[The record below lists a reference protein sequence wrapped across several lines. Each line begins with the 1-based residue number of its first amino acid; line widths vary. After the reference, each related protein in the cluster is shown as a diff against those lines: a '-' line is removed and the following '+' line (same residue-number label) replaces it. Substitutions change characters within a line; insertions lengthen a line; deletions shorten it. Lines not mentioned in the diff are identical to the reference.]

1 MFRIHHLLL
10 LFVSALTLPGLLAC
24 GDPNAGD
31 SNNQAER
38 DDPVQMARQAVPEH
52 NPEATY
58 EGRTAKQHAE
68 RLSDLSH
75 GRQLDALRDIAAMGV
90 HGLPAREA
98 IHELIDGI
106 PARNLDSRVAEHVEL
121 AALGALYEIDA
132 PEAPA
137 MVRQRILDPGYSER
151 TDTYGRLIAAALG
164 TGMDPQALG
173 ADVLELVPSDPDHA
187 GRLLRTETLPD
198 GVQADLAQTLFPLDH
213 DEDTARFFL
222 DRLAEFDFL
231 DDVQAL
237 DYVRS
242 HRALAGENSQAIRAT
257 HNLLAA
263 IGTEAA
269 LDLALDI
276 SGTAAVDEP
285 RLVGQFAQAKM
296 GAPRAMERMLQAAM
310 AADTPQAIQAATDG
324 MGRLT
329 QELIRPFRG
338 RAPEPGTPQMNLE
351 VVHDLHIGALTRL
364 IQEGPSEAHQS
375 QGVETLGAY
384 LRNNREVPP
393 NPALDPIFA
402 IASNPEYGREAMLQA
417 QQTLQRTVTS
427 FGGALERDPEYV
439 YTHSVRML
447 WAGSDAETTEGAQRI
462 LLNARRSPEYA
473 ALILDQ
479 LDRTLPA
486 HLEDW
491 AVNPAAVVAL
501 NLASLKPFDRQPA
514 REQGS
519 IVVGQLIA
527 GEQADLGFLNRAL
540 HQNMKA
546 LENAD
551 TNSAAGL
558 IGLLGPTIFVE
569 HLALHREFFPAEFA
583 QGMLQQPAWIEDD
596 PAAATQWQDFLQ
608 KVVAAD
614 REHYSATAQEALD
627 AL

>member
-1 MFRIHHLLL
+1 MFRIHHFLLP
-10 LFVSALTLPGLLAC
+10 FVFTSLLAC
-24 GDPNAGD
+24 GDPDAAD
-31 SNNQAER
+31 PTAQAKR
-38 DDPVQMARQAVPEH
+38 DDPMQMARQAAPEH

-58 EGRTAKQHAE
+58 EGRTAEQHAE

-106 PARNLDSRVAEHVEL
+106 EARNLDSRVAEHVEL
-121 AALGALYEIDA
+121 AALGTLYHIEA

-137 MVRQRILDPGYSER
+137 MLRQRILDPGYSER
-151 TDTYGRLIAAALG
+151 TDAYERLVGAALDSG
-164 TGMDPQALG
+164 LDAERLG
-173 ADVLELVPSDPDHA
+173 ADVIDLAASDPDHA
-187 GRLLRTETLPD
+187 ARLLRTEALP
-198 GVQADLAQTLFPLDH
+198 GAVQADLAQALLPLDH

-222 DRLAEFDFL
+222 DQLADFDFV
-231 DDVQAL
+231 DEAQAL
-237 DYVRS
+237 NYVRT
-242 HRALAGENSQAIRAT
+242 HRALAGENAQSTRAT
-257 HNLLAA
+257 HSLLVT
-263 IGTEAA
+263 IGTEEA

-276 SGTAAVDEP
+276 GETTAVREP
-285 RLVGQFAQAKM
+285 RLVGQFAQAHM
-296 GAPRAMERMLQAAM
+296 GAPRGMERMLEAAIK
-310 AADTPQAIQAATDG
+310 ADTPAAIKAATDAL
-324 MGRLT
+324 GRLT
-329 QELIRPFRG
+329 QELARPFKG
-338 RAPEPGTPQMNLE
+338 RDPEPGTPEMNLE
-351 VVHDLHIGALTRL
+351 VVHDLQVGALTRL

-375 QGVETLGAY
+375 LGVETLGNY
-384 LRNNREVPP
+384 LRSNRDVPP
-393 NPALDPIFA
+393 GPALDPIFA
-402 IASNPEYGREAMLQA
+402 IASSPEYGREAMLKA
-417 QQTLQRTVTS
+417 QKTLQRTVTS

-447 WAGSDAETTEGAQRI
+447 WAGTDAETTEVAQGI
-462 LLNARRSPEYA
+462 LLNARRSPEHA
-473 ALILDQ
+473 ALVLDQ

-486 HLEDW
+486 HLNGW
-491 AVNPAAVVAL
+491 AVNPAAAVAL

-527 GEQADLGFLNRAL
+527 GEQADLDFLNRAL

-546 LENAD
+546 LESAD

-583 QGMLQQPAWIEDD
+583 QVMLQQPAWIEND

-614 REHYSATAQEALD
+614 REHYSTTAQEALD